1 MRIATPK
8 FTECAGGEG
17 GSQGFRQVGGY
28 GRSVATFTS
37 EICRQPLTCCSRV
50 SLSVHAFSSAHLHK
64 QIFTPSNNRSRCLS
78 SSVVLAPLLPRSGKA
93 GYPRVVAVDCVWSWN
108 YVMMQ
113 QRGSCCLMHTHSAM
127 TTVAGTLPGGCV
139 LPALSPGGP
148 SRICSCMPG
157 PSPRTAC
164 PSARRLTRASS
175 IGLRGRCR
183 DQSAGCCEGRLGAA
197 RRAL

>member
-113 QRGSCCLMHTHSAM
+113 QRGSCCLMHTHSVM
-127 TTVAGTLPGGCV
+127 TTVACTLPGGCV
-139 LPALSPGGP
+139 LLELSRGPLSHLQLHARPVCRVVWGG
-148 SRICSCMPG
+148 
-157 PSPRTAC
+157 
-164 PSARRLTRASS
+164 
-175 IGLRGRCR
+175 
-183 DQSAGCCEGRLGAA
+183 LGQ
-197 RRAL
+197 RRAP

>member
-1 MRIATPK
+1 MPLR
-8 FTECAGGEG
+8 
-17 GSQGFRQVGGY
+17 
-28 GRSVATFTS
+28 GRRA
-37 EICRQPLTCCSRV
+37 QPRAHLA
-50 SLSVHAFSSAHLHK
+50 LFSSSSICDGLLTR
-64 QIFTPSNNRSRCLS
+64 FGPFNCSPSACGSLTQLNNRSRCVS
-78 SSVVLAPLLPRSGKA
+78 SCFFPPCCHAAEKLAMA
-93 GYPRVVAVDCVWSWN
+93 RVVAVDCVWSWN